1 MDELASVDGAISPR
15 AEARVPVTDDGLL
28 RGDGAFEV
36 LRLYGG
42 RPFALEDHLERL
54 ERTCAGIRL
63 PVDLGV
69 VGAEVAALLEA
80 AGEIDAMVRIVLT
93 RGGRRI
99 VSVEALPPRPAS
111 VRLASVPYAPGRVLD
126 GLKTISYAANMLA
139 GRLARERGADDALL
153 VTPHGRILEAP
164 TSSFFWAREGRL
176 RTPPLSDRILRSITR
191 ARLLEELEVREA
203 SCTLED
209 LRAAEEAFLA
219 STVREVLP
227 VAAVDDVVLPV
238 TPGPLTREASA
249 RLTARIARELPSSA
263 SA

>member
-15 AEARVPVTDDGLL
+15 ADARLSVTDDGLL
-28 RGDGAFEV
+28 RRDGAFEV

-54 ERTCAGIRL
+54 ARTCAGIRL
-63 PVDLGV
+63 PADLGAV
-69 VGAEVAALLEA
+69 AAEVTALLAA
-80 AGEIDAMVRIVLT
+80 AGEVDAMLRIVLT

-99 VSVEALPPRPAS
+99 LSVEALPPQPAS

-153 VTPHGRILEAP
+153 VTPHGRVLEAP
-164 TSSFFWAREGRL
+164 TSSFFWARGGRL
-176 RTPPLSDRILRSITR
+176 RTPPLTERILPSVTR
-191 ARLLEELEVREA
+191 GRLLQELDVREA
-203 SCTLED
+203 PCTLED
-209 LRAAEEAFLA
+209 LRRAEEAFLA

-227 VAAVDDVVLPV
+227 VAAVDDVVMPA
-238 TPGPLTREASA
+238 TPGQLTREASA
-249 RLTARIARELPSSA
+249 RLAARIARELLTAA